1 MREQFMVVTDDRKYL
16 FVHKVIP
23 ENTQKKTSHVEQ
35 WAVCKHFFMHV
46 AKYLKDV
53 GLLLLVHLDPWYYS
67 GCLMVFPHRS
77 TLIGWPTCVPMRITI
92 CKPNF
97 APNRRICPVLLAYSE
112 TAEVWAQ
119 ANRLSLSC
127 SFILFCID
135 PPVSQRPIYIFN
147 SDVNTKLP
155 NKWKVANALWDQTW
169 DNEDINDALRHKQKI
184 FLC

>member
-1 MREQFMVVTDDRKYL
+1 
-16 FVHKVIP
+16 
-23 ENTQKKTSHVEQ
+23 
-35 WAVCKHFFMHV
+35 MHV

-53 GLLLLVHLDPWYYS
+53 GLLLLVHLDPCYYS

-92 CKPNF
+92 CKPNL

-127 SFILFCID
+127 SFILFALIPLFHQDTHCIIHMRSCKLYFFCF
-135 PPVSQRPIYIFN
+135 VSSRASLGY
-147 SDVNTKLP
+147 TKRLIGHR
-155 NKWKVANALWDQTW
+155 K
-169 DNEDINDALRHKQKI
+169 E
-184 FLC
+184 